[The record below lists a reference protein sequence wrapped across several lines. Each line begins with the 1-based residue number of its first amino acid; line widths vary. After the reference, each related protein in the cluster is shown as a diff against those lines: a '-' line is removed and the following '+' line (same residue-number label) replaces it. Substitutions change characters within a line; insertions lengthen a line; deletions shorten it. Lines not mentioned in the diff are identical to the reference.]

1 VEIKINLPDFF
12 NLKLFKKQSSKRKRR
27 GTAIVETS
35 DGILVSEER
44 GGMFFLPGSE
54 TVNHE
59 PRREAL
65 TRELIASTGLQSQ
78 SIEYIF
84 RYVGYEGLTEE
95 HHKVYLVKPQG
106 EIELDGD
113 ELQFY
118 TPDCDLPLSK
128 VTREIIDKYF
138 DFKKSLIIPKN
149 QSKGS

>member
-1 VEIKINLPDFF
+1 MEITIKLPNLF
-12 NLKLFKKQSSKRKRR
+12 NFKLFKRKSNKRKRR

-44 GGMFFLPGSE
+44 GGVFFLPGSE

-95 HHKVYLVKPQG
+95 HHKVYLVKPKG

-118 TPDCDLPLSK
+118 TPGSDLPLSK

-138 DFKKSLIIPKN
+138 DFKKSLLIPKK
-149 QSKGS
+149 QSQGS